1 MKTLFRKHSI
11 MMVLTAVFIA
21 SVFLTGGRML
31 YPQNLSNLL
40 LQNAYVLILACGML
54 MCILTGGNIDLSVGS
69 TACLVGAVCAQL
81 LNAGLNWF
89 LVIVIGIVIGLC
101 IGIWNGFLIGRFQ
114 IPSFVCTLA
123 GMFAFRGLARA
134 VLHSKTVAVTNE
146 KFLDAF
152 ASYIRIPGLDDGT
165 VRWSCFI
172 LGIII
177 SAVIVSYA
185 LVIRY
190 RRKLLVNKIEAPR
203 FEILR
208 YLSACALA
216 LGYTWALANYKGIP
230 IMAVWVVVII
240 FIYAFITSQTALGR
254 YFYAVGDNE
263 KAAALS
269 GIETWK
275 IYFLAYTSMS
285 VLAALCGMIT
295 AARIGS
301 VNGDTGNAFEMDAIA
316 ACFIGGASAYGGSG
330 SVYGI
335 VVGAVLLGVINQ
347 GMSIIGLDSNWQF
360 VVKGVVLLSA
370 VIFDVA
376 VNRKRRK
383 E

>member
-1 MKTLFRKHSI
+1 MKSFFRKQPI
-11 MMVLTAVFIA
+11 LTVLIAVFIIA
-21 SVFLTGGRML
+21 AVVTEGRML

-69 TACLVGAVCAQL
+69 TACLVGALCAAL
-81 LNAGLNWF
+81 LAKGFNWFAVIIAGL
-89 LVIVIGIVIGLC
+89 LIGLA
-101 IGIWNGFLIGRFQ
+101 IGLWNGVLIGRFR

-123 GMFAFRGLARA
+123 GMFAFRGLARSI
-134 VLHSKTVAVTNE
+134 LHSRTVAVTNE

-152 ASYIRIPGLDDGT
+152 ASYIRIPGLDDGNI
-165 VRWSCFI
+165 RWSCFI
-172 LGIII
+172 LGMII
-177 SAVIVSYA
+177 SILIIVYA
-185 LVIRY
+185 LLIREK
-190 RRKLLVNKIEAPR
+190 RKTLRNSIEGSR
-203 FEILR
+203 FEILG
-208 YLSACALA
+208 YIAACILILA
-216 LGYTWALANYKGIP
+216 YTWALSNYKGIP
-230 IMAVWVVVII
+230 IMAVWVFAII
-240 FIYAFITSQTALGR
+240 LLYAFVTVQTPIGR

-269 GIETWK
+269 GIDTGR

-295 AARIGS
+295 VARIGS

-330 SVYGI
+330 TVHGI
-335 VVGAVLLGVINQ
+335 VIGAVLLGVINQ

-360 VVKGVVLLSA
+360 VVKGVVLLLA
-370 VIFDVA
+370 VLFDV
-376 VNRKRRK
+376 VMNRKK
-383 E
+383 QQ

>member
-11 MMVLTAVFIA
+11 MMVLTAVFIV

-89 LVIVIGIVIGLC
+89 LVIVIGIVIGLG
-101 IGIWNGFLIGRFQ
+101 IGIWNGFLIGRCQ

-146 KFLDAF
+146 RFLDAF

-177 SAVIVSYA
+177 GYYGFIFVIGA
-185 LVIRY
+185 PAELVIMISFGII
-190 RRKLLVNKIEAPR
+190 KLK
-203 FEILR
+203 
-208 YLSACALA
+208 
-216 LGYTWALANYKGIP
+216 K
-230 IMAVWVVVII
+230 
-240 FIYAFITSQTALGR
+240 
-254 YFYAVGDNE
+254 
-263 KAAALS
+263 
-269 GIETWK
+269 
-275 IYFLAYTSMS
+275 
-285 VLAALCGMIT
+285 
-295 AARIGS
+295 
-301 VNGDTGNAFEMDAIA
+301 
-316 ACFIGGASAYGGSG
+316 
-330 SVYGI
+330 
-335 VVGAVLLGVINQ
+335 
-347 GMSIIGLDSNWQF
+347 
-360 VVKGVVLLSA
+360 
-370 VIFDVA
+370 
-376 VNRKRRK
+376 
-383 E
+383 

>member
-1 MKTLFRKHSI
+1 MKSFFRKQPI
-11 MMVLTAVFIA
+11 LTVLIAVFIIA
-21 SVFLTGGRML
+21 AVVTEGRML

-69 TACLVGAVCAQL
+69 TACLVGALCAVL
-81 LNAGLNWF
+81 LAKGFNWFAVIIAGL
-89 LVIVIGIVIGLC
+89 LIGLA
-101 IGIWNGFLIGRFQ
+101 IGLWNGVLIGRFR

-123 GMFAFRGLARA
+123 GMFAFRGLARSI
-134 VLHSKTVAVTNE
+134 LHSRTVAVTNE

-152 ASYIRIPGLDDGT
+152 ASYIRIPGLDDGNI
-165 VRWSCFI
+165 RWSCFI
-172 LGIII
+172 LGMII
-177 SAVIVSYA
+177 SILIIVYA
-185 LVIRY
+185 LLIREK
-190 RRKLLVNKIEAPR
+190 RKTLRNSIEGSR
-203 FEILR
+203 FEILG
-208 YLSACALA
+208 YIAACILILA
-216 LGYTWALANYKGIP
+216 YTWALSNYKGIP
-230 IMAVWVVVII
+230 IMAVWVFAII
-240 FIYAFITSQTALGR
+240 LLYAFVTVQTPIGR

-269 GIETWK
+269 GIDTGR

-295 AARIGS
+295 VARIGS

-330 SVYGI
+330 TVHGI
-335 VVGAVLLGVINQ
+335 VIGAVLLGVINQ

-360 VVKGVVLLSA
+360 VVKGVVLLLA
-370 VIFDVA
+370 VLFDV
-376 VNRKRRK
+376 VMNRKK
-383 E
+383 QQ